1 MFMFRFFTASIMR
14 MFIGAFLGL
23 VLLAVA
29 FVVVLGVLAA
39 TGGPGACTPGDGAI
53 TVDAANSA
61 SFQQKWDAL
70 SATLDG
76 GASGSANFNESELSS
91 RADTFL
97 KQHDVGFHDSRVCIH
112 SGSGEGSATFSF
124 LSFDVKVKVRGTVD
138 LSGRHPKTKIDG
150 MDIGNVPGF
159 LTGPVEK
166 VVDRAI
172 DSALNDVNLKHR
184 YTSALTPGQAAVNGV
199 P

>member
-1 MFMFRFFTASIMR
+1 
-14 MFIGAFLGL
+14 MFIRTFIGGLLGI
-23 VLLAVA
+23 VLLVVA
-29 FVVVLGVLAA
+29 FVVVFGVLAA
-39 TGGPGACTPGDGAI
+39 TGGPGACSPGDGPI

-70 SATLDG
+70 SATLGG
-76 GASGSANFNESELSS
+76 GAPGSATFNESELSS

-124 LSFDVKVKVRGTVD
+124 LGFDVKVKVRGTVD
-138 LSGRHPKTKIDG
+138 LSGRHPKAKIDH
-150 MDIGNVPGF
+150 MDIGNVPGL
-159 LTGPVEK
+159 LTGPAEK
-166 VVDRAI
+166 VVSRAI
-172 DSALNDVNLKHR
+172 DSALDDVDLNHR
-184 YTSALTPGQAAVNGV
+184 YTPALSPGQAAVSGV